1 MVLRVVHESHDA
13 DGTGSQTKVFLH
25 VIVIRKGKSCGV
37 DLLGENFCLKFLMSR
52 HQEKIELCLLGIA
65 EKKVLADMDPED
77 FICSV
82 AGIDGECGF
91 VVEAGIGDI

>member
-1 MVLRVVHESHDA
+1 MILRVIHESHDA
-13 DGTGSQTKVFLH
+13 DGTGSQAKVFLH

-52 HQEKIELCLLGIA
+52 HQKKIELCLLGIA
-65 EKKVLADMDPED
+65 EKKVLADMDPKNL
-77 FICSV
+77 IG
-82 AGIDGECGF
+82 AGTGIDRECRL